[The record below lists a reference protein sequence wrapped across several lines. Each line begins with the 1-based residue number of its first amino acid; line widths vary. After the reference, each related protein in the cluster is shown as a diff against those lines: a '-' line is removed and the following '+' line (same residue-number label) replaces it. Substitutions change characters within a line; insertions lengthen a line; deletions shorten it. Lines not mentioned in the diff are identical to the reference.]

1 MRIKLKSGYRKRKHK
16 KHYKGKERLYHD
28 MGANISDINGKP
40 FFNVYSP
47 EIRDTSFFN
56 GYNRIVQKVEFNSGL
71 AYGTLSDPQTVDK
84 TAEEIKASKQR
95 SYATVKSIQ
104 NSLENAI
111 RTLADA
117 IDAWMEIERLAPS
130 GAVDVSVSWD
140 DSLVTD
146 KKTEREQDMQ
156 DVAIGAMGVD
166 EYRAKWYGETIEQ
179 ARKNLPEQN
188 AVRE

>member
-1 MRIKLKSGYRKRKHK
+1 M
-16 KHYKGKERLYHD
+16 
-28 MGANISDINGKP
+28 
-40 FFNVYSP
+40 
-47 EIRDTSFFN
+47 
-56 GYNRIVQKVEFNSGL
+56 
-71 AYGTLSDPQTVDK
+71 DK

-111 RTLADA
+111 RDVVGAV
-117 IDAWMEIERLAPS
+117 DAWMTIEGLGAP

-146 KKTEREQDMQ
+146 KKTERQQDRE
-156 DVAIGAMGVD
+156 DVAIGAMGID

-179 ARKNLPEQN
+179 ARKNLPQQN
-188 AVRE
+188 TVME